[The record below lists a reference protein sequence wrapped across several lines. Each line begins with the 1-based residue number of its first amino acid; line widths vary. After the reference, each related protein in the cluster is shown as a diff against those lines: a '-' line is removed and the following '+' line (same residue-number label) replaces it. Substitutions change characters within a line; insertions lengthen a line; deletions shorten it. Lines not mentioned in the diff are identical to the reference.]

1 MIKVHNISKSFG
13 PKEVLRGVSL
23 TVEQGETLAVIGKS
37 GTGKSVLL
45 KLIVG
50 LLRPDEGYVEIE
62 GKRVDQMS
70 EEELYEV
77 RQRIGF
83 VFQGAAL
90 FDSMT
95 VFENLTLGL
104 FEHGERDRSKLEEEV
119 KKRLSN
125 VGLLPDGGDREEF
138 ENAWRILA
146 EKKPAELSG
155 GMRKRVGVARALMGS
170 PGYVFYDEPTTG
182 LDPITSKQVDDL
194 VRSLATELDVTS
206 LVITHDIFSVW
217 NVADR
222 VVMLHDGQVHFE
234 GATEDL
240 KSSPDP
246 VVKEFIE
253 RYEPA

>member
-246 VVKEFIE
+246 VVKEFI
-253 RYEPA
+253 

>member
-104 FEHGERDRSKLEEEV
+104 FEHGERDRSTLEEEV